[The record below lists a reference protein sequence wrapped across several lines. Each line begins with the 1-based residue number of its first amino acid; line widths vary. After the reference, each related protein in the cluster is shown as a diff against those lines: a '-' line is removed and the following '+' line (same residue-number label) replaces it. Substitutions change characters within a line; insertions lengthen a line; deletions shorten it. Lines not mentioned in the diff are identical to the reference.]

1 MSKGE
6 FWKHHRIK
14 AVREIARKLRHR
26 PTESEQIL
34 WEALRNRKL
43 AGAKFLRQH
52 PIGSSIVDF
61 YCHEK
66 GLAVEIDGG
75 IHHLRDIRNHDQNRQ
90 ELIEAYGISFFRCTS
105 DEVESDLEGVLQKL
119 RATIDAI

>member
-34 WEALRNRKL
+34 WEVLRNRKL
-43 AGAKFLRQH
+43 AGVKFLRQH

-61 YCHEK
+61 YC
-66 GLAVEIDGG
+66 
-75 IHHLRDIRNHDQNRQ
+75 N
-90 ELIEAYGISFFRCTS
+90 
-105 DEVESDLEGVLQKL
+105 
-119 RATIDAI
+119 